1 MPLLFFIDKDILED
15 PACRG
20 IDDVVLSYTFFRHVF
35 FTYFLNFPP
44 SNISLLRIY
53 RARRNAQGHLEPDA
67 SDQDVQKSLGFGDYE
82 MAPRAE
88 IRNAKQEKS
97 S

>member
-1 MPLLFFIDKDILED
+1 MQERKSICRSFFFIDKDILDD

-20 IDDVVLSYTFFRHVF
+20 IDDVVLSYTFFK
-35 FTYFLNFPP
+35 
-44 SNISLLRIY
+44 
-53 RARRNAQGHLEPDA
+53 ARRNAQGHLEPDA
-67 SDQDVQKSLGFGDYE
+67 SDKDVQNSLGFGDYE

-88 IRNAKQEKS
+88 IRNAQPGKS